1 MDRGAWQATV
11 LGITRVQHDLA
22 IKPPTTTTIY
32 IYLYPFPLQVVY
44 SAPSPCTFPS
54 FFLFLP
60 LPSFCF
66 FFLKIIPILLK
77 SYSVYDLFHSLVYLI
92 NCLCVRTRACMCA
105 HVCSVLSNSC
115 GPMDCSLLGSAVHG
129 IFQAR
134 ILEQVAIS

>member
-22 IKPPTTTTIY
+22 TKPPTTTTIY

-54 FFLFLP
+54 FFLFFP

-92 NCLCVRTRACMCA
+92 NCVCVRTISFSGGGGKPSFPSPSAGDLRELPKIGRA
-105 HVCSVLSNSC
+105 HV
-115 GPMDCSLLGSAVHG
+115 
-129 IFQAR
+129 
-134 ILEQVAIS
+134 